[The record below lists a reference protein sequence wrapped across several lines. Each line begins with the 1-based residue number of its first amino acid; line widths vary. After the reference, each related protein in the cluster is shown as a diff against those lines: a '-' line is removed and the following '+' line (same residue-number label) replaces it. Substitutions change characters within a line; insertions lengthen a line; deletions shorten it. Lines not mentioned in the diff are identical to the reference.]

1 MHKSPKEKENH
12 TAALQS
18 LEMQKAAMAL
28 ILAKLTDD
36 LSVEVDIDAFKT
48 TYVLFLRDEREKMGL
63 IGHY

>member
-1 MHKSPKEKENH
+1 
-12 TAALQS
+12 
-18 LEMQKAAMAL
+18 MAL